1 MKDTVTILWFTGLIS
16 QYNVYNADI
25 INLQLNYNLLNKI
38 FSKCKT
44 TKYIAIITIMNE
56 SDKQDYFDLIT
67 RHDLQDKLMFMFIN
81 VNTDICT
88 VLESCKYLGTVNY
101 YIDYSK
107 RRLIR
112 LMQNNFDF
120 PQLDLVHISQLLD

>member
-1 MKDTVTILWFTGLIS
+1 MKDTVTVLWFTGLIS
-16 QYNVYNADI
+16 QYNIYNADI
-25 INLQLNYNLLNKI
+25 TNLQLNYNLLNKI

-44 TKYIAIITIMNE
+44 NKYIAIITIMKE

-67 RHDLQDKLMFMFIN
+67 KYELQDKLLFMFITA
-81 VNTDICT
+81 NTDICT
-88 VLESCKYLGTVNY
+88 VIESCKYLGTVNY

-112 LMQNNFDF
+112 LMQNNFNF
-120 PQLDLVHISQLLD
+120 PQLGLVHISQLLD

>member
-25 INLQLNYNLLNKI
+25 TNLQLNYNLLNKI

-67 RHDLQDKLMFMFIN
+67 KYELQDKLLFMFIT

-88 VLESCKYLGTVNY
+88 VIESCKYLGTVNY

-112 LMQNNFDF
+112 LMQNNFNF